1 MQHFSGRFFAWPT
14 VSSACK
20 PDAEPSRAGVRGDG
34 GDGCLIS
41 NVRDQ
46 KVCLKIDQVKSVVQT
61 VSCFK
66 FRAHNPATESAIPW
80 LGTHTPLMPC
90 LFSRSP
96 IPQLL
101 TDETYTLYTTIRSV
115 KRIQKSL
122 RASALAS
129 RRLLY
134 GEPCVQ
140 VWKAT
145 RSMCAQAVFLSCVSS
160 LIQRSVAIHLLNA
173 RCMYCG
179 DEGEPR

>member
-134 GEPCVQ
+134 GEP
-140 VWKAT
+140 KACT
-145 RSMCAQAVFLSCVSS
+145 RLASSRCGKPRDQCAHRQFFSTAGSFGRL
-160 LIQRSVAIHLLNA
+160 A
-173 RCMYCG
+173 
-179 DEGEPR
+179 